1 MFGPPRCRA
10 LEVPGPRS
18 QPRSRL
24 SCGFASPE
32 SGPIWT
38 PALTLALTQAA
49 ATWARPPFPVSQT
62 PGQSPTPQPQIIV
75 PRPFPAILRFSSLA
89 CTITTLL
96 SFIFFFFWITVR
108 LCLDPTTLPTR
119 DHPASYL
126 CALASLCD
134 QQSYRD
140 LLPTQHKKTN
150 FDFSTSHRTGTSGLY
165 GELDWLVPFPA
176 TWSTP
181 FSLFFSLNVLMNI
194 HGLED

>member
-32 SGPIWT
+32 YGPIWT

-62 PGQSPTPQPQIIV
+62 PGQSPTSQPQIIV

-89 CTITTLL
+89 CTIATLL
-96 SFIFFFFWITVR
+96 SFFFFFF
-108 LCLDPTTLPTR
+108 LDYCTPVLKPYDPADTR
-119 DHPASYL
+119 PPGLLSPRFGL
-126 CALASLCD
+126 SLFD

-140 LLPTQHKKTN
+140 LLPIQHKKTN
-150 FDFSTSHRTGTSGLY
+150 FDFS
-165 GELDWLVPFPA
+165 VPCITPGPA
-176 TWSTP
+176 DSMA
-181 FSLFFSLNVLMNI
+181 S
-194 HGLED
+194 

>member
-32 SGPIWT
+32 YGPIWT

-49 ATWARPPFPVSQT
+49 ATWAWPPFPVSQT
-62 PGQSPTPQPQIIV
+62 PGQSPTSQPQIIV

-89 CTITTLL
+89 CTIATLL
-96 SFIFFFFWITVR
+96 SFIFFFFFWITVR
-108 LCLDPTTLPTR
+108 LCLDPTTLPIR

-126 CALASLCD
+126 RALASLSLINKAIATCCQHNTKRQTLTSQYLASHRD
-134 QQSYRD
+134 QQTLWRVKLASSFSRNLVHSIFFV
-140 LLPTQHKKTN
+140 LL
-150 FDFSTSHRTGTSGLY
+150 S
-165 GELDWLVPFPA
+165 
-176 TWSTP
+176 
-181 FSLFFSLNVLMNI
+181 
-194 HGLED
+194 